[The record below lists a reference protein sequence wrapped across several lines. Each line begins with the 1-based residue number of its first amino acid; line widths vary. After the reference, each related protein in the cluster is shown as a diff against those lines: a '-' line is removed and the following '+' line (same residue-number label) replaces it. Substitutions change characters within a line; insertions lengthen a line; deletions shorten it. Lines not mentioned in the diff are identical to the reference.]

1 MTIHFWLQGLGWC
14 WLSATKPPF
23 KADMVMHLVAV
34 TTDYN
39 IYNNEI
45 NIVTVAIIEHKNN
58 DIFF

>member
-1 MTIHFWLQGLGWC
+1 
-14 WLSATKPPF
+14 
-23 KADMVMHLVAV
+23 MHLVAV